1 MDREMKQE
9 FNQQIV
15 SFGKSCDQQTG
26 LLHQLEFQDR
36 LAALLRALSP
46 NQEVAL
52 IWIDL
57 VNLRREFSLW
67 GWSGVE
73 ALVRGL
79 AATLRSVVSPDALVG
94 RVGDET
100 FVVAMQASRNN
111 QNSRK
116 SIQSLVDALV
126 PSRRIGTENSP
137 EIAAGVAFFPLDAE
151 TPDDLARF
159 ASLAATRARYL
170 KSKTVVGFEAEMNR
184 LIMRDHLMEV
194 EMRNGLDQG
203 QFSLFYQAKVNLK
216 TGQLLGAEALARWT
230 HPEWGAVPPNEFIP
244 VAERSDLIH
253 RIFDFGL
260 RTALTQVR
268 RWREMGLHLPLIA
281 VNASAANVREEDFAQ
296 SVKNILEEIPVGSTQ
311 VELEMTE
318 SLAFEDEELFA
329 GRMRQLKALGV
340 RIAIDDFGT
349 RYTGFDLLKRL
360 PVDTM
365 KIDKCFIRGIERSPE
380 MQSLCRTIIAMG
392 DQLRMRTVAEGIETV
407 GELDVLRG
415 LSCEAGQGY
424 LFGRPVAAEA
434 FAGFADVPAA
444 MRPELGF
451 LAPQQLIKPEP
462 VYRIA

>member
-1 MDREMKQE
+1 MERSMDRDTKL
-9 FNQQIV
+9 NQQMS
-15 SFGKSCDQQTG
+15 SFGKSCDLQTG
-26 LLHQLEFQDR
+26 LLHQLAFQDR
-36 LAALLRALSP
+36 LAALLRTQSP
-46 NQEVAL
+46 NHEVAL

-79 AATLRSVVSPDALVG
+79 AGTLRSIVSPDALLG
-94 RVGDET
+94 RIGDET
-100 FVVAMQASRNN
+100 FVVAMTASRNN
-111 QNSRK
+111 QDSRK
-116 SIQSLVDALV
+116 SIQAIVDALV
-126 PSRRIGTENSP
+126 PSRRMGMETTP

-159 ASLAATRARYL
+159 ASLAAMRSRYL
-170 KSKTVVGFEAEMNR
+170 KSKTVVGYEAEMNR

-194 EMRNGLDQG
+194 EMRNGLDEG
-203 QFSLFYQAKVNLK
+203 QFSLFYQPKVNLK
-216 TGQLLGAEALARWT
+216 TGKLLGAEALARWT

-260 RTALTQVR
+260 RTALAQAR
-268 RWREMGLHLPLIA
+268 RWNEMGLHLPLIA
-281 VNASAANVREEDFAQ
+281 VNASAANVREEDFAK

-318 SLAFEDEELFA
+318 SLAFEDEDLFTA
-329 GRMRQLKALGV
+329 RMRQLKALGV

-380 MQSLCRTIIAMG
+380 MQALCRTIIAMG
-392 DQLRMRTVAEGIETV
+392 DQLRLRTVAEGIETV
-407 GELDVLRG
+407 GELDVLRALG
-415 LSCEAGQGY
+415 CEAGQGY
-424 LFGRPVAAEA
+424 LFGRPVPAEA
-434 FAGFADVPAA
+434 FTGKQAES
-444 MRPELGF
+444 RPELGF
-451 LAPQQLIKPEP
+451 VTQQDVPALEP
-462 VYRIA
+462 AYKIA